1 MKGIVIIGAGRLGTA
16 LARALSNAGLS
27 IRAMADPSST
37 AASRARRLV
46 GRRRVFRDNV
56 QAAGEGHA
64 LFLCVPDSTIAVTAQ
79 ELASS
84 GIAWRGKVVFHCSGL
99 LPSSILGPLRRRG
112 AWTASCHPVRSFPA
126 RGAQHNPFR
135 GIPVG
140 VEGQAR
146 AIAWL
151 GPVLRRLGAEPFVLR
166 PADKPLYHAA
176 CSLASNHVVA
186 LLDMARGLLVGAG
199 FPKKKALAVLL
210 PLTQGTLH
218 DVNKVGT
225 EAALTG
231 PIVRGDVRTVQEHLA
246 ALKKAPEVREAY
258 KTLGRRALRLA
269 EKTVEAGK
277 VKALRRLL
285 EGK

>member
-16 LARALSNAGLS
+16 LARALSGAGMN
-27 IRAMADPSST
+27 IKAVADSSPT
-37 AASRARRLV
+37 AVSRARRLV

-56 QAAGEGHA
+56 QAAGEGHV
-64 LFLCVPDSTIAVTAQ
+64 LFLCVPDSTIGIVAR

-84 GIAWRGKVVFHCSGL
+84 GIAWRGKVVLHCSGL
-99 LPSSILGPLRRRG
+99 LSSSVLKPLRRRG

-126 RGAQHNPFR
+126 KGGEPHPFK

-146 AIAWL
+146 AISRL
-151 GPVLRRLGAEPFVLR
+151 GPVLRRLGAKPFVLR

-176 CSLASNHVVA
+176 CSLASNHMVA
-186 LLDMARGLLVGAG
+186 LLDMAQGLLVGLG
-199 FPKKKALAVLL
+199 FTKEKALAVLL
-210 PLTQGTLH
+210 PLAQGTLH

-225 EAALTG
+225 GAALTG
-231 PIVRGDVRTVQEHLA
+231 PIVRGDVETVQEHLA
-246 ALKKAPEVREAY
+246 ALKKAPQVREAY

-285 EGK
+285 AGK